1 MMQTFAA
8 KITVSCTE
16 IGNCSTRSKTITD
29 AMANIAQGLM
39 ILVGS
44 LAIIFIVISGLQII
58 LSNGDPKRYQQ
69 GRDGLQY
76 SVVGLIVAVL
86 AYAIVSYVAGAF
98 K

>member
-1 MMQTFAA
+1 MHLLAA

-16 IGNCSTRSKTITD
+16 IGNCSTKSPTLSVGL
-29 AMANIAQGLM
+29 ANIAAGIM

-44 LAIIFIVISGLQII
+44 LAIIFMVVSGLQIA

-76 SVVGLIVAVL
+76 SVIGLVVAIM
-86 AYAIVSYVAGAF
+86 AYAIVSYVAKAF
-98 K
+98 